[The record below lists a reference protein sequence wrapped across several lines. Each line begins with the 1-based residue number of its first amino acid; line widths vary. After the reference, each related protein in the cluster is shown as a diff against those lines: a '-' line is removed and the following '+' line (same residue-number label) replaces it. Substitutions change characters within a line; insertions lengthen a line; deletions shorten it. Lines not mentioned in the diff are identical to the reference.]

1 MQQPGI
7 GNVDT
12 EILFSD
18 FDREFGKYLLRSSG
32 IRSRLLFM
40 TGMLLSY
47 ELRSGRTVLNFSR
60 YAGKT
65 LPLEDDVT
73 YTLPDEEEWHDT
85 LSSLEFV
92 PVIAPSY
99 LETEVS
105 PLVFVRR
112 GMVMLRRYAELETE
126 LRELLLR
133 RRKFAAESQLVFP
146 AVCGEKADYQDLAVF
161 VALNSSLLILSG
173 GPGTGKTTVCGR
185 ILQELFAGNPQMNIL
200 FAAPT
205 GKAQQRLAGQIMESA
220 AKLPE
225 NSPVRKAMESME
237 GATMHSFIC
246 NRSWRRKLEFCDL
259 LLLDECS
266 MIPLELFAGVL
277 KLLPERAGLILTGDR
292 KQLASVESGSVYGDM
307 CDFGKVN
314 QLPPAAAQWF
324 NSCGGEVGVYQPEM
338 VDDFTGFI
346 VELKKNYRAASAPEI
361 CRISDVLR
369 NAPAADAAK
378 NAAMLSGMASDDFY
392 CCSQSQETLAE
403 AVRQQLKR
411 VPDGGI
417 ALAGLPELCVDPGE
431 NEMNSIF
438 RIMEEHKFICALN
451 LGRFGTAAINEIILD
466 ELKLVPDKRSVWE
479 PGTILLI
486 TRNDKRTRL
495 RNGDMAVVTLE
506 YDSNGRAHRVARFP
520 AYPEMHVPLAE
531 LPPHECGFAISIH
544 KSQGSGYANVVL
556 IMPEQP
562 VEILSVELLYTGI
575 TRAAKRVELWARE
588 DILQYCLEH
597 KTERLSNLFSHE
609 V

>member
-1 MQQPGI
+1 MS
-7 GNVDT
+7 NVGE
-12 EILFSD
+12 EIKFSD
-18 FDREFGKYLLRSSG
+18 FDREFGRYLLRSSG
-32 IRSRLLFM
+32 SRSRVLLL

-47 ELRSGRTVLNFSR
+47 ELRSGKTVLDFSR
-60 YAGKT
+60 YAGMT
-65 LPLEDDVT
+65 LPLEDDER
-73 YTLPDEEEWHDT
+73 YTLPEKEEWNEI
-85 LSSLEFV
+85 LSAPEYT

-99 LETEVS
+99 LETEIS

-112 GMVMLRRYAELETE
+112 GMVMLRRYAELENE

-133 RRKFAAESQLVFP
+133 RRKFAPDSRLVFP
-146 AVCGEKADYQDLAVF
+146 ELPGEKADHQDLAVL

-185 ILQELFAGNPQMNIL
+185 ILQELFARDPKMNIL

-220 AKLPE
+220 ALLPE
-225 NSPVRKAMESME
+225 NSPVRKAMEAME

-246 NRSWRRKLEFCDL
+246 NRSWQRKLEFCDL

-277 KLLPERAGLILTGDR
+277 KLLPEHAGLILTGDR

-307 CDFGKVN
+307 CNYGIVN
-314 QLPPAAAQWF
+314 QLPPEAAKWF
-324 NSCGGEVGVYQPEM
+324 NARGGEAGVYQRGM

-361 CRISDVLR
+361 CRISDILR

-378 NAAMLSGMASDDFY
+378 NAAMLAGTESVDFH
-392 CCSQSQETLAE
+392 CCCQTQETLAG

-411 VPDGGI
+411 VSADGYS
-417 ALAGLPELCVDPGE
+417 LCSLPELCVDPDE
-431 NEMNSIF
+431 ERLDKIF
-438 RIMEEHKFICALN
+438 RLMEEYKFICALN
-451 LGRFGTAAINEIILD
+451 IGHFGVAAVNDMILD
-466 ELKLVPDKRSVWE
+466 ELKLLPEKRNAWK

-495 RNGDMAVVTLE
+495 RNGDMGVVTLE
-506 YDSNGRAHRVARFP
+506 HESGGSPHCWVRFP
-520 AYPEMHVPLAE
+520 AYPDMRLPLAE

-544 KSQGSGYANVVL
+544 KSQGSGYANVIL

-575 TRAAKRVELWARE
+575 TRAAKRVDLWASKE
-588 DILQYCLEH
+588 ILHYCLEH
-597 KTERLSNLFSHE
+597 KTERLSNLFSHN